1 MDKSLTDRFWE
12 MRHGLQRSYYYYES
26 RLHFWVLFLFLTKS
40 IEFLVGYPAVK
51 SLFQGS
57 DYGWNIILTIG
68 AGASFLISFFEAHKR
83 IKILRMQKRVMGDCL
98 AMMPSDDSCG
108 DDDLYAK
115 IKSKRVKAER
125 KDDVIL
131 EVLDAMCY
139 NKASKTLGAQEKYHI
154 TKTQKFFGWWLPLP
168 FTTEAQLEG
177 QEDDARARSA

>member
-1 MDKSLTDRFWE
+1 

-51 SLFQGS
+51 SLLIGS
-57 DYGWNIILTIG
+57 DCWWNIVLTLG
-68 AGASFLISFFEAHKR
+68 ATASFLISFFEAHKR
-83 IKILRMQKRVMGDCL
+83 IKTLRIQKRAMGDCL
-98 AMMPSDDSCG
+98 AMMPEADSSG
-108 DDDLYAK
+108 AEDLYAK

-139 NKASKTLGAQEKYHI
+139 NKASKTLGAQEKYRI

-168 FTTEAQLEG
+168 FTTEAQLE
-177 QEDDARARSA
+177 ESER